1 VRFSLPGRLALLVIA
16 NAIAAALLAVV
27 AVRVFDRLGGSG
39 LLAFVTALAIVIPLG
54 VWSARAASD
63 RFMRTLTALGDGMRS
78 FRDRD
83 FSMRLAARGDDE
95 LSEIVRVYNDVGEI
109 LRARR
114 NDVYQKELLL
124 DTILQGTPIAVVLT
138 NPSGRVVYSNSAA
151 RELLAG
157 GTGLDGRDF
166 REIAGSVVEP
176 MRGALLG
183 GGDALL
189 TIAAGD
195 DQEETFHLVQRRF
208 FLNTQRH
215 TLLMLERL
223 TPELRRQEVNVW
235 KKAIRTLN
243 HELNNSLAPVSSL
256 VHSARHV
263 QAHPEHADRL
273 DDIYATIEERLQHLR
288 SFLEGYAQFARLPSP
303 RKQRVSWSEI
313 LDELRD
319 LYPFRVDGRPR
330 AEGTFDRAQMQQVL
344 INLLKNAAESGSPA
358 EEIVVSVE
366 PSARG
371 VTLRVADRGR
381 GMESTTMR
389 QALLPFYSTKA
400 TGTGL
405 GLAICNEIVDAHGG
419 RLTLHA
425 REGGGTV
432 VTCWL
437 PD

>member
-1 VRFSLPGRLALLVIA
+1 MRFSLPGRLALLVIA

-39 LLAFVTALAIVIPLG
+39 FLAFITALAVVIPLG
-54 VWSARAASD
+54 IWSARAVGD
-63 RFMRTLTALGDGMRS
+63 RFARRLTALGDGMRS

-83 FSMRLAARGDDE
+83 FSMRLAALGDDE
-95 LSEIVRVYNDVGEI
+95 LSEIIRVYNDVGEI

-138 NPSGRVVYSNSAA
+138 NPSGRVVYSNAAA

-157 GTGLDGRDF
+157 GAGLDGRDF
-166 REIAGSVVEP
+166 QEIVATVVEP

-189 TIAAGD
+189 TIGGD
-195 DQEETFHLVQRRF
+195 DLEETFHLVQRRF

-303 RKQRVSWSEI
+303 RKQRVSWREI

-344 INLLKNAAESGSPA
+344 INLLKNAVESGSPA

-437 PD
+437 PE